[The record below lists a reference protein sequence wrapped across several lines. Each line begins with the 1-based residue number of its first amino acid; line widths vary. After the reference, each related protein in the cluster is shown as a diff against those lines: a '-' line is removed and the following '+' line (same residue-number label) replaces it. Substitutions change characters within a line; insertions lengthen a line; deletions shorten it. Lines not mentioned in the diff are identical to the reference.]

1 MRNRRMISRTIS
13 TSEKLH
19 KIDWKARLLFTW
31 LILHCDDEGR
41 MAGSAQT
48 VKAVVLPMADC
59 SFAEI
64 EKWLAEIKKVGLI
77 LWYKADGQRYIEVV
91 KWGEYQTFHGIS
103 KNASR
108 LPSPPSMVD
117 HSTEPGSKQNQTKQS
132 ETKEVNKEKGDF
144 SHLPGPGKKVR
155 DMTKGMK
162 HIGPKMMGDE

>member
-41 MAGSAQT
+41 MAGSVQT

-64 EKWLAEIKKVGLI
+64 EKWLADMRKVGLI
-77 LWYKADGQRYIEVV
+77 RWYRVEGKKYIEII
-91 KWGEYQTFHGIS
+91 KWGDFQTFHGVS
-103 KNASR
+103 KSPSR
-108 LPSPPSMVD
+108 LPSPPTTVD
-117 HSTEPGSKQNQTKQS
+117 QSTRPGAKQNKTK

-144 SHLPGPGKKVR
+144 AKFSETEKKVR

-162 HIGPKMMGDE
+162 NIGPKMIGAE